1 MLEDVTIWMKPKPAF
16 TDRLDLA
23 ICENCDG
30 EGGWVKPPDAWE
42 ICQSCKGAGRR
53 ERTEEET
60 DG

>member
-1 MLEDVTIWMKPKPAF
+1 MKPKPVF